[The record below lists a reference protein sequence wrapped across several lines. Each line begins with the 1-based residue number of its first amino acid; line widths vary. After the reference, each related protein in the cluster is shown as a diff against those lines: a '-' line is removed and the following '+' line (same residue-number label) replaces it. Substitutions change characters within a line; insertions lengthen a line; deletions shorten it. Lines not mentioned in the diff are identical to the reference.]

1 MTVPT
6 HAFVKIKRPHPLNA
20 GEVIVLGAN
29 PYVLVKEVVVS
40 KTMAC
45 KPPIREVRPYVSDFY
60 PGVTKGEKNEI
71 SIHFSSS
78 LDLGE
83 FQAPRFEESFHIGRA
98 HANVMDVGDNVFPH
112 RPELA
117 RKLPDCISK
126 KHAGLFFEDGSRW
139 VLIDSSRNGTFLLI
153 NRYFLREGNSVHVI
167 REPIELL
174 DVPTEIMVGG
184 HLLKFVVSSQ

>member
-1 MTVPT
+1 M
-6 HAFVKIKRPHPLNA
+6 
-20 GEVIVLGAN
+20 
-29 PYVLVKEVVVS
+29 
-40 KTMAC
+40 
-45 KPPIREVRPYVSDFY
+45 
-60 PGVTKGEKNEI
+60 
-71 SIHFSSS
+71 
-78 LDLGE
+78 
-83 FQAPRFEESFHIGRA
+83 
-98 HANVMDVGDNVFPH
+98 FPH